1 MLVCILDLKILH
13 DSFYQCSLLIYLE
26 SRCYAIPI
34 PLARPDYCVCVCVC
48 VCFLVLL
55 TFQAHCKKSRN
66 EKVEKP
72 FRNMLYKFNKMN
84 ESVNG
89 SGRNG
94 F

>member
-48 VCFLVLL
+48 FLVLL
-55 TFQAHCKKSRN
+55 TFQAYCRKSRN

>member
-1 MLVCILDLKILH
+1 MLVCILNLEILH
-13 DSFYQCSLLIYLE
+13 DSFYQCSLPIYLE

-34 PLARPDYCVCVCVC
+34 PLARPDYCVCARAH
-48 VCFLVLL
+48 FLVLL
-55 TFQAHCKKSRN
+55 TFQAHCKNSRN
-66 EKVEKP
+66 EEVEKP

-84 ESVNG
+84 ELVNG